1 MITWVRK
8 STDAAVKVFHPCSTV
23 YANMY
28 FMVLSGDSNVREMNS
43 ADILNKCGLGSH
55 IQALEGVYETFIQ
68 FCMLPSVCCT
78 SFKLLYE

>member
-1 MITWVRK
+1 M
-8 STDAAVKVFHPCSTV
+8 
-23 YANMY
+23 
-28 FMVLSGDSNVREMNS
+28 REMNS